1 MSHGLLQRRQL
12 KETPSMTVTQP
23 VTSREDFVAT
33 ADLVLAKPFLARI
46 PWYAWAGAALNI
58 ACWVISWARIGEWK
72 GLTLNGHTYLDAHI
86 HLWGYT
92 FFPLWF
98 GFILVLDGINV
109 ARTGSSPLTRSWRGF
124 LLLFLLSIPFWWLF
138 EFLNLPMQ
146 NWVYLFDHPIDTN
159 TVNGWIEYHLYSSIC
174 FSTVLP
180 AVLEIAGILASFAAL
195 RPRLAPNDPGPKVKV
210 STAIILM
217 LIGVACLILPIFVPY
232 YAFGLV
238 WLGVAFL
245 LDPIN
250 NLARA
255 KSALGHLRAGDWRFY
270 ALMPLAALCCGFFWE
285 MWNSL
290 ALPKWI
296 YTIPLVESW
305 RIPHFFEM
313 PIIGFSGYLP
323 FGVELFVMY
332 QFALLV
338 LGRRKDI
345 LTF

>member
-1 MSHGLLQRRQL
+1 
-12 KETPSMTVTQP
+12 MTVTQP
-23 VTSREDFVAT
+23 VTSPEDFIAM
-33 ADLVLAKPFLARI
+33 ADMLPTKPFFARL

-58 ACWVISWARIGEWK
+58 TCWVMSWARIGEWN
-72 GLTLNGHTYLDAHI
+72 GITLNGHTYLDAHI

-98 GFILVLDGINV
+98 GFILVLDGLNV
-109 ARTGSSPLTRSWRGF
+109 ARTGSSPLTRNWRGF
-124 LLLFLLSIPFWWLF
+124 VLLFLLSMPFWWLF
-138 EFLNLPMQ
+138 EILNLPVQ
-146 NWVYLFDHPIDTN
+146 NWVYFFDHPIDTN

-180 AVLEIAGILASFAAL
+180 AVLEIAGILASFSAL
-195 RPRLAPNDPGPKVKV
+195 RPRLTPHDPGPKVKV

-217 LIGVACLILPIFVPY
+217 MIGVVCLVLPIFFPY
-232 YAFGLV
+232 YAFGLI

-250 NLARA
+250 NLART
-255 KSALGHLRAGDWRFY
+255 KSALGHLLAGDWRFY
-270 ALMPLAALCCGFFWE
+270 VLLPLSALCCGFFWE

-313 PIIGFSGYLP
+313 PIIGYSGYLP
-323 FGVELFVMY
+323 FGIELFVMY
-332 QFALLV
+332 QFALLL

>member
-1 MSHGLLQRRQL
+1 
-12 KETPSMTVTQP
+12 MTVTQP
-23 VTSREDFVAT
+23 VTSPEDFIAT
-33 ADLVLAKPFLARI
+33 ADRPPTKPFFARL

-58 ACWVISWARIGEWK
+58 TCWVMSWARIGEWN
-72 GLTLNGHTYLDAHI
+72 GITLNGHTYLDAHI

-98 GFILVLDGINV
+98 GFILVLDGLNV
-109 ARTGSSPLTRSWRGF
+109 ARTGSSPLTRNWRSF
-124 LLLFLLSIPFWWLF
+124 VLLFLLSMPFWWLF
-138 EFLNLPMQ
+138 EILNLPVQ
-146 NWVYLFDHPIDTN
+146 NWVYFFDHPIDTN

-180 AVLEIAGILASFAAL
+180 AVLEIAGILASFSAL
-195 RPRLAPNDPGPKVKV
+195 RPRLAPHDPGPKVKV

-217 LIGVACLILPIFVPY
+217 LIGVVCLVLPIFFPY
-232 YAFGLV
+232 YAFGLI

-250 NLARA
+250 NLART
-255 KSALGHLRAGDWRFY
+255 KSALGHLLAGDWRFY
-270 ALMPLAALCCGFFWE
+270 ALLPLSALCCGFFWE

-313 PIIGFSGYLP
+313 PIIGYSGYLP

-332 QFALLV
+332 QFALLL

>member
-1 MSHGLLQRRQL
+1 
-12 KETPSMTVTQP
+12 MTITQP
-23 VTSREDFVAT
+23 VTSPEDFTPEVA
-33 ADLVLAKPFLARI
+33 DVSAKPFLLRI
-46 PWYAWAGAALNI
+46 PRYAWAGAALNI
-58 ACWVISWARIGEWK
+58 ASWLASWLRIGDWN
-72 GLTLNGHTYLDAHI
+72 GMTLGGHTFLNTNI

-92 FFPLWF
+92 FFPLWL
-98 GFILVLDGINV
+98 GFILVLDGISF
-109 ARTGSSPLTRSWRGF
+109 ARTGSSPLTRNWRGF
-124 LLLFLLSIPFWWLF
+124 VLLFLLSIPFWWLF
-138 EFLNLPMQ
+138 EVLNLPVQ
-146 NWVYLFDHPIDTN
+146 NWVYLFDHPIDTK
-159 TVNGWIEYHLYSSIC
+159 TVNGWLEYHIYSSIC

-180 AVLEIAGILASFAAL
+180 AVLEIAGILVSFKAL
-195 RPRLAPNDPGPKVKV
+195 RPRLAPEDPGPKIKT

-217 LIGVACLILPIFVPY
+217 LAGATCLLLPAFFPY
-232 YAFGLV
+232 YAFGLI

-250 NLARA
+250 NLART

-270 ALMPLAALCCGFFWE
+270 VLMPVSALICGFFWE

-305 RIPHFFEM
+305 HIPHLFEM
-313 PIIGFSGYLP
+313 PVIGFSGYLP

-332 QFALLV
+332 QFVLLL

>member
-1 MSHGLLQRRQL
+1 
-12 KETPSMTVTQP
+12 MTITQP
-23 VTSREDFVAT
+23 T
-33 ADLVLAKPFLARI
+33 APIENAIPLEASPIARQAAKPFLLRI
-46 PWYAWAGAALNI
+46 PWYGWAGAALNI
-58 ACWVISWARIGEWK
+58 AAWIASWARIGVWD
-72 GLTLNGHTYLDAHI
+72 GVTINGQTYLAAHI

-92 FFPLWF
+92 FFPLWL
-98 GFILVLDGINV
+98 GFILVLDSLNV
-109 ARTGSSPLTRSWRGF
+109 ARTGSSPLTRNWRGF
-124 LLLFLLSIPFWWLF
+124 VLLFLLSIPFWWLF
-138 EFLNLPMQ
+138 EVLNLPVQ

-159 TVNGWIEYHLYSSIC
+159 TLNGWLEYHIYSSIC

-195 RPRLAPNDPGPKVKV
+195 RPRLAPSDPGPRVQV
-210 STAIILM
+210 RTAIILM
-217 LIGVACLILPIFVPY
+217 LVGVVGFILPTLSPY
-232 YAFGLV
+232 YAFGLL

-250 NLARA
+250 NLART
-255 KSALGHLRAGDWRFY
+255 KSALGHLRAGDWRFFV
-270 ALMPLAALCCGFFWE
+270 LMPLSALCCGFFWE

-305 RIPHFFEM
+305 HIPHLFEM
-313 PIIGFSGYLP
+313 PLIGYSGYLP
-323 FGVELFVMY
+323 FGVELFIMY
-332 QFALLV
+332 QFALLL

>member
-1 MSHGLLQRRQL
+1 
-12 KETPSMTVTQP
+12 MTVTQP
-23 VTSREDFVAT
+23 VTSPEDFIAT
-33 ADLVLAKPFLARI
+33 ADRLPTKPFFARL

-58 ACWVISWARIGEWK
+58 TCWVMSWGRIGEWN
-72 GLTLNGHTYLDAHI
+72 GITLNGHTYLEAHI

-98 GFILVLDGINV
+98 GFILVLDGLNV
-109 ARTGSSPLTRSWRGF
+109 ARTGSSPLTRNWRGF
-124 LLLFLLSIPFWWLF
+124 VLLFLLSMPFWWLF
-138 EFLNLPMQ
+138 EILNLPVQ
-146 NWVYLFDHPIDTN
+146 NWVYFFDHPIDTN

-180 AVLEIAGILASFAAL
+180 AVLEIAGILASFSAL
-195 RPRLAPNDPGPKVKV
+195 RPRLAPHDPGPKVKV

-217 LIGVACLILPIFVPY
+217 LIGVVCLVLPIFFPY
-232 YAFGLV
+232 YAFGLI

-250 NLARA
+250 NLART
-255 KSALGHLRAGDWRFY
+255 KSALGHLLAGDWRFY
-270 ALMPLAALCCGFFWE
+270 VLLPLSALCCGFFWE

-313 PIIGFSGYLP
+313 PIIGYSGYLP
-323 FGVELFVMY
+323 FGIELFVMY
-332 QFALLV
+332 QFALLL

>member
-1 MSHGLLQRRQL
+1 
-12 KETPSMTVTQP
+12 MTVTQP
-23 VTSREDFVAT
+23 IDSTRETIAQSPAGAT
-33 ADLVLAKPFLARI
+33 QLFLVRI

-58 ACWVISWARIGEWK
+58 TAWIMSWGHIGEWN
-72 GLTLNGHTYLDAHI
+72 GLTINGHTILAVHI
-86 HLWGYT
+86 QFWAYT

-109 ARTGSSPLTRSWRGF
+109 AHSGTSPLTRDWRGF
-124 LLLFLLSIPFWWLF
+124 ALLFLLSIPFWWTF
-138 EFLNLPMQ
+138 EILNIPVQ
-146 NWVYLFDHPIDTN
+146 NWRYFFASPIDTN
-159 TVNGWIEYHLYSSIC
+159 TLQGWLRYHIESSID

-180 AVLEIAGILASFAAL
+180 AVLEIAEILAGFAVL
-195 RPRLAPNDPGPKVKV
+195 RPRLAPDNPGPRAKT

-217 LIGVACLILPIFVPY
+217 VVGAVGLVLPFLSPY
-232 YAFGLV
+232 FAFGLL
-238 WLGVAFL
+238 WLGVTFL

-250 NLARA
+250 NLAGA
-255 KSALGHLRAGDWRFY
+255 KSALGHLLARDWRFFV
-270 ALMPLAALCCGFFWE
+270 LLPLAALCCGFFWE

-305 RIPHFFEM
+305 HVPHVFEM
-313 PIIGFSGYLP
+313 PIIGYSGYLP

-332 QFALLV
+332 QFALLI
-338 LGRRKDI
+338 LRRRRDV

>member
-1 MSHGLLQRRQL
+1 
-12 KETPSMTVTQP
+12 MTVTQP

-217 LIGVACLILPIFVPY
+217 LIGVACLILPIFVPH